1 MGISRKI
8 RLGILT
14 SSRADFGIYLPL
26 LNHLKE
32 ESVCFDL
39 SIIAFGT
46 HLSPFHGYT
55 IEEIRKSGFEATYQ
69 VSSILL
75 NDNEESIATSYA
87 LTAMKFANFWAEH
100 KKSFDCVLCLGDR
113 FEMAAAVTAGLPF
126 NISFAHIH
134 AGETSLGAI
143 DNVYRHMISLA
154 SEFHFVAARPFV
166 EKIHSLVGDNAK
178 CFMVGALSLDDI
190 DTISLP
196 DKHEFAAK
204 WNINADAP
212 FILVTVHPE
221 TKSTDKTIAH
231 AKVMEEVL
239 RELTAD
245 FNIVISMPNSD
256 THNSHFREK
265 FKSLKSNYADKVFLI
280 ENFGRANYFAA
291 MKYSKLIIGN
301 SSSGIIEAASF
312 NRYVINIGDRQKGRL
327 ASDNVFHVPFDTHQI
342 LSEIDKWKGK
352 NFTGNNVYK
361 IGNTAVN
368 ITDALKKHYSD
379 LIK

>member
-1 MGISRKI
+1 MGISRRIK
-8 RLGILT
+8 LGILT

-26 LNHLKE
+26 LNHLKK
-32 ESVCFDL
+32 ESACFDL

-46 HLSPFHGYT
+46 HLSLFHGYT
-55 IEEIRKSGFEATYQ
+55 VEEIIKSGFEAKYQ
-69 VSSILL
+69 ISSILL

-87 LTAMKFANFWAEH
+87 ITAMKFANFWAEH

-134 AGETSLGAI
+134 GGETSLGAI

-154 SEFHFVAARPFV
+154 SEFHFVSARPFV
-166 EKIHSLVGDNAK
+166 EKIYSLVGKNAK
-178 CFMVGALSLDDI
+178 CFMVGALSLDDVDKI
-190 DTISLP
+190 FLP
-196 DKHEFAAK
+196 DKAEFKAK
-204 WNINADAP
+204 WKIDDEAP
-212 FILVTVHPE
+212 FVLVTVHPE
-221 TKSTDKTIAH
+221 TRSADKTIEH

-239 RELTAD
+239 KELTSN

-256 THNSHFREK
+256 AYNSHFRRI
-265 FKSLKSNYADKVFLI
+265 FKKLKANYSDKVVLI

-291 MKYSKLIIGN
+291 MKYSQLIIGN

-327 ASDNVFHVPFDTHQI
+327 ASDNVFHVPFDTHKI
-342 LSEIDKWKGK
+342 LSAIEKLKSK
-352 NFTGNNVYK
+352 SFTGDNIYK
-361 IGNTAVN
+361 IGNTAVSIAN
-368 ITDALKKHYSD
+368 ALKSQYID
-379 LIK
+379 LVK